1 MKYLLVYDD
10 LWNGGTLI
18 EKFNDSESLRQKYV
32 MLNSAEEYHVSFAGA
47 ISEEYKLEPVE
58 IVTGYKLK
66 AI

>member
-1 MKYLLVYDD
+1 
-10 LWNGGTLI
+10 
-18 EKFNDSESLRQKYV
+18 